1 MKLIYAN
8 ATDVY
13 VWLGQE
19 ADDSDRAM
27 DFIAKKGAKKL
38 RPRGPGYYPI
48 WTSKDLRVRRSSN
61 CASDDTGDEC
71 GLSKRS
77 SAPRDSQSGAGRI
90 DLNGACLRV
99 CI

>member
-48 WTSKDLRVRRSSN
+48 WTSKDH
-61 CASDDTGDEC
+61 TGDEC

-90 DLNGACLRV
+90 DLSGVCLRV